1 MPDQDRGCLLLVN
14 PISGGGKALK
24 RYQYIADQLTAG
36 GYRVRTHI
44 SVSQTDLMQQV
55 QTAIEPSIFLLAGD
69 GSLRAAAEVIVKN
82 NIEVLLAPLPAGRGN
97 DFCAV
102 LGIRKDPIA
111 AVNNVIKTPTELSVD
126 VISVNNERI
135 ALGAI
140 SIGID
145 AKAAGIAFDIQQQGN
160 TWLRGAPL
168 YVHSALKALRSWHS
182 IPISVSIDQQPFQK
196 QNIWLFVVSNSGQF
210 GGGMK
215 ISPNSKLN
223 DGRLEIISVGEVR
236 KFDFI
241 KTLPKVFF
249 GKHLNHP
256 KLKLLSATEIA
267 VNSPQA
273 ILTFADGEPIGYTP
287 LSITVVPAAIKI
299 LK

>member
-1 MPDQDRGCLLLVN
+1 MPNQDRGCLLLVN
-14 PISGGGKALK
+14 PISGGGKALT
-24 RYQYIADQLTAG
+24 RYQHIANQLAAG

-55 QTAIEPSIFLLAGD
+55 QAAIEPIIFLLAGD

-82 NIEVLLAPLPAGRGN
+82 NLKVLLAPLPAGRGN

-102 LGIRKDPIA
+102 LNIPKDPNV

-168 YVHSALKALRSWHS
+168 YVVSALKALRSWRS
-182 IPISVSIDQQPFQK
+182 IPISVSIDQQPFRSQK
-196 QNIWLFVVSNSGQF
+196 IWLFVVSNSGQF

-215 ISPNSKLN
+215 ISPTSKLN
-223 DGRLEIISVGEVR
+223 DGRFEIISVGEVT
-236 KFDFI
+236 KIDFI

-256 KLKLLSATEIA
+256 ELELLSATEIA

-273 ILTFADGEPIGYTP
+273 ILTFADGEPIGHTP
-287 LSITVVPAAIKI
+287 LSIKVIPAALKI

>member
-1 MPDQDRGCLLLVN
+1 MSNQERDCLLLVN

-24 RYQYIADQLTAG
+24 KYQHIANQLAES
-36 GYRVRTHI
+36 GYQVRTHI
-44 SVSQTDLMQQV
+44 SVNETDLMKQV
-55 QTAIEPSIFLLAGD
+55 QTVIEPIIFLLAGD
-69 GSLRAAAEVIVKN
+69 GSLRVAAEVIVKN
-82 NIEVLLAPLPAGRGN
+82 NLKVLLAPLPAGRGN

-102 LGIRKDPIA
+102 LGIPKDPIA
-111 AVNNVIKTPTELSVD
+111 AVNHVIQTPTELSVD
-126 VISVNNERI
+126 VISVNDERI
-135 ALGAI
+135 ALGAV

-168 YVHSALKALRSWHS
+168 YVLSALKALRGWSS
-182 IPISVSIDQQPFQK
+182 IPISVSIDQQPFQS

-215 ISPNSKLN
+215 ISPTSKLN
-223 DGRLEIISVGEVR
+223 DGKLEIISVGEVT

-256 KLKLLSATEIA
+256 KLELLGAAEIA
-267 VNSPQA
+267 VNSPRA
-273 ILTFADGEPIGYTP
+273 ILTFADGEPIGHTP
-287 LSITVVPAAIKI
+287 LSIKVIPAALKI